1 MPRSIKKV
9 NCTVG
14 PELGYYCVTDKGRKV
29 YLYNKKFKDFERK
42 CTSVSFEPLARF
54 DETEPLNNE
63 NKWNAFYAAAQAE
76 VTRRQ
81 GLQLGKWG
89 KRKARDAR
97 AGLVRAK
104 KVKDPNR
111 RKYAISDLV
120 PVSGK
125 TPFAD
130 GALYKYVGKAKKTV
144 GGYVM
149 VQDKPKWMLMTAP
162 SSSPSMQTDDDD
174 RDEKQIPS
182 RPTIRALRKG
192 KRYPDT
198 IDNPNRPYFNPFQ
211 PQPLSEEE
219 EEEEE
224 IEMNNPYDTIVMD
237 NPYATRELQL

>member
-1 MPRSIKKV
+1 M
-9 NCTVG
+9 N
-14 PELGYYCVTDKGRKV
+14 D
-29 YLYNKKFKDFERK
+29 
-42 CTSVSFEPLARF
+42 
-54 DETEPLNNE
+54 E

-97 AGLVRAK
+97 AGIVRAK

-111 RKYAISDLV
+111 RKYTISDLV

-162 SSSPSMQTDDDD
+162 SSSPSIQGTTDGD
-174 RDEKQIPS
+174 RDEKHGARRKGVVTAS
-182 RPTIRALRKG
+182 EFIRAHRKG
-192 KRYPDT
+192 KQYPDASPSMQLDDP
-198 IDNPNRPYFNPFQ
+198 IDNPNRPYDTIVMNRPYDPYTTRELQ
-211 PQPLSEEE
+211 SYEPEPLSE

-224 IEMNNPYDTIVMD
+224 IEMNRPYDTIVMNRPYD
-237 NPYATRELQL
+237 PYATRQL